1 MEPAPE
7 ERRNVSLAP
16 SMGDTARAEMM
27 SGKARVPQHVVYRAF
42 AHETVMLN
50 LNTGKYHGLNPTAG
64 RMLETL
70 VVAENVGAAVATLAD
85 EYDRSAGEIEDD
97 VYEFCTDLKARGLL
111 EIVGGVDV
119 T

>member
-1 MEPAPE
+1 MSDA
-7 ERRNVSLAP
+7 
-16 SMGDTARAEMM
+16 TRAEMM

-70 VVAENVGAAVATLAD
+70 DAADTVGAAVTRLAE
-85 EYDRSAGEIEDD
+85 EYGRPHEEIEGD
-97 VYEFCTDLKARGLL
+97 VYEFCLDLRARGLL
-111 EIVGGVDV
+111 EVSGDGDV
-119 T
+119 L